1 MTCKR
6 ALLCVLPC
14 LLIGCGTA
22 KTLIGSDASVVR
34 DLKKQ
39 RTYCESV
46 PRVYSGVAFDLCDE
60 CHAQYRQWRARR
72 VCADFLF

>member
-39 RTYCESV
+39 RT
-46 PRVYSGVAFDLCDE
+46 
-60 CHAQYRQWRARR
+60 
-72 VCADFLF
+72 